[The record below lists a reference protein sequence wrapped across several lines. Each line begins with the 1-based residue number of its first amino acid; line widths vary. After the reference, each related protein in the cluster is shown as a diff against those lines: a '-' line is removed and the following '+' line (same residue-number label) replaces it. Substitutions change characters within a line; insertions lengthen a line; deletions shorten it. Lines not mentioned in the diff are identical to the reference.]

1 MSLNREI
8 KQEIRRLA
16 DEREAIILAHNYQPD
31 EIQELADITG
41 DSLGLSIAASE
52 TSKKVIV
59 FCGVYFMAESA
70 ALLSPEKTVLLPRID
85 AGCPLADSI
94 TPKDLRKFKKQYPGV
109 PVVTYVNSSADVKAE
124 SDICCTSANA
134 VRVVQSLDEKEVIL
148 TPDRNLGKFI
158 ASQTDKTCHIW
169 DGCCCIHD
177 ELPLEDLQARITEH
191 PDAVVLAHPEC
202 QPHIL
207 ELADHVKSTSG
218 MLNYARKST
227 EKKFII
233 ATEMGLLY
241 QLRRENPDKEFIL
254 ASSRLLCRS
263 MKLTTLEDIRN
274 SLETMTPVI
283 TVPEQIRAPARKA
296 LERML
301 AVPRED

>member
-1 MSLNREI
+1 MNPTKDI
-8 KQEIRRLA
+8 KKEIRRLA
-16 DEREAIILAHNYQPD
+16 EERDAIILAHNYQPD
-31 EIQELADITG
+31 EIQELADIAG

-52 TSKKVIV
+52 TPKKVIV

-70 ALLSPEKTVLLPRID
+70 AILSPEKTVLLPRIE

-94 TPKDLRKFKKQYPGV
+94 TPQALRKFKEQHPGV
-109 PVVTYVNSSADVKAE
+109 PVVTYVNSSAAVKAE

-134 VRVVQSLDEKEVIL
+134 VRVVQSLENDEVML
-148 TPDRNLGKFI
+148 TPDRNLGKYI
-158 ASQTDKTCHIW
+158 AGQTDKTCHIW
-169 DGCCCIHD
+169 DGCCCVHD
-177 ELPLEDLQARITEH
+177 ELPLEDLKRCMAEN

-207 ELADHVKSTSG
+207 ELADHIRSTSG

-241 QLRRENPDKEFIL
+241 QLRRDNPGKEFIL
-254 ASSRLLCRS
+254 PTPKLICKS
-263 MKLTTLEDIRN
+263 MKLTTLEDIRK
-274 SLETMTPVI
+274 SLETLTPVI
-283 TVPEQIRAPARKA
+283 TVPEEIRVPAKKA
-296 LERML
+296 LDLML

>member
-1 MSLNREI
+1 MSQHIEI

-16 DEREAIILAHNYQPD
+16 DEQDAIILAHNYQPD

-70 ALLSPEKTVLLPRID
+70 AILSPEKTVLLPRID

-94 TPKDLRKFKKQYPGV
+94 TPQGLRKFKEKFPGV
-109 PVVTYVNSSADVKAE
+109 PVVTYVNSTAAVKAE

-134 VRVVQSLDEKEVIL
+134 LQVVQSLEDNEVIL
-148 TPDRNLGKFI
+148 TPDRNLGQYI
-158 ASQTDKTCHIW
+158 ASQTDKTAHIW

-177 ELPLEDLQARITEH
+177 ELPIEDLEICMAAH

-202 QPHIL
+202 QPRIL
-207 ELADHVKSTSG
+207 KLADHVQSTSG
-218 MLNYARKST
+218 MLNYARKSS

-233 ATEMGLLY
+233 ATEKGLLY

-254 ASSRLLCRS
+254 ASNRLVCKS
-263 MKLTTLEDIRN
+263 MKLTTLEDVRK
-274 SLETMTPVI
+274 SLATMKPVI
-283 TVPEQIRAPARKA
+283 TVPEEIRAPAKKA

-301 AVPRED
+301 AVPRVD

>member
-1 MSLNREI
+1 
-8 KQEIRRLA
+8 
-16 DEREAIILAHNYQPD
+16 LAHNYQPD

-70 ALLSPEKTVLLPRID
+70 AILSPEKTVLLPRID

-94 TPKDLRKFKKQYPGV
+94 TPQELRKVKAQHPGV

-134 VRVVQSLDEKEVIL
+134 VRVVQSLESGEVLL

-177 ELPLEDLQARITEH
+177 ELPIEDLRRCIEAH

-202 QPHIL
+202 QPQIL
-207 ELADHVKSTSG
+207 ALADHVLSTSG
-218 MLNYARKST
+218 MLNHAGKSS

-254 ASSRLLCRS
+254 ASAKLLCRS
-263 MKLTTLEDIRN
+263 MKLTTLKDVHR
-274 SLETMTPVI
+274 SLATMTPII
-283 TVPEQIRAPARKA
+283 TVPEEIRVPAKKA
-296 LERML
+296 LDRML
-301 AVPRED
+301 AVPRDN